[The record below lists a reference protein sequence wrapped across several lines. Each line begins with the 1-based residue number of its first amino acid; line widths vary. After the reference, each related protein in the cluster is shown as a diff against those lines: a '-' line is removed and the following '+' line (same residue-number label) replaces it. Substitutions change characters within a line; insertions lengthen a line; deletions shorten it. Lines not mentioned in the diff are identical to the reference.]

1 MKQVMKEGDTL
12 RISAQERLYKTVSLI
27 IGDDITIEDAEYF
40 VELLEQSEEISMDDN
55 GYDELQEVLDD
66 DTIFSSDG
74 YENIDFELIQKIEE
88 EDVDR

>member
-40 VELLEQSEEISMDDN
+40 VELLEQLEEISMDDN